1 MHVGLSIVHKLTLV
15 SSPPVATT
23 RLYLCPIVRHVTL
36 EPCATNSAFKQNKN
50 ININS
55 LFIKYNHFNYII

>member
-23 RLYLCPIVRHVTL
+23 RLYLCPIERHVTL
-36 EPCATNSAFKQNKN
+36 DPCATNSAF
-50 ININS
+50 
-55 LFIKYNHFNYII
+55 NY